1 MLQLSATLINKPVM
15 SLRTGA
21 EVGRVVSAIINPDN
35 LKIEGFYCK
44 DRFSNK
50 LLVLMFQD
58 IRELLPKGFII
69 NDHDVLSEP
78 ADLVRLKDVLALN
91 YELIGKSVVT
101 TNKQKVGKVS
111 DYAVEVETMY
121 IQKLYA
127 TQSILK
133 SFTGGNLSI
142 DRSQVREVTDTKIV
156 IYELEARSPAPAPAV
171 IA

>member
-1 MLQLSATLINKPVM
+1 M
-15 SLRTGA
+15 
-21 EVGRVVSAIINPDN
+21 
-35 LKIEGFYCK
+35 
-44 DRFSNK
+44 
-50 LLVLMFQD
+50 
-58 IRELLPKGFII
+58 
-69 NDHDVLSEP
+69 
-78 ADLVRLKDVLALN
+78 RLKDVLALN